1 MTSFIVGISEEDNPM
16 TTRNVTLHI
25 AAFIGLLTLA
35 PSTLLA
41 AGVGG
46 YARDLGTDVKRIADG
61 EFTLAPLASVAFC
74 MKNADQ
80 CRDTGGGVV
89 ELTDARQA
97 ELFGVNSRVNGSIR
111 PKNDSPAADVWSV
124 DVSTGDCED
133 YALTKRKRLLEL
145 GWPSRALRMAVATTP
160 SGEGHAVLVVRTSK
174 GDLVLDNRTSQVKD
188 WTRTDLFWLKMQSS
202 NPEIW
207 VSMQSRP
214 IRPVL
219 VSDRARDRRPARV
232 TRKPPVPVV
241 QVFSDIGIY
250 NTKK

>member
-1 MTSFIVGISEEDNPM
+1 MTI
-16 TTRNVTLHI
+16 RNVTLHI
-25 AAFIGLLTLA
+25 AAFVGILTSS
-35 PSTLLA
+35 PSHGLA

-46 YARDLGTDVKRIADG
+46 YARDLGATAKRIVEG
-61 EFTLAPLASVAFC
+61 EFALAPMASVAFC

-80 CRDTGGGVV
+80 CRDTGGQVV

-97 ELFGVNSRVNGSIR
+97 ELFGVNSKVNRNIR
-111 PKNDSPAADVWSV
+111 PKSDSPAADVWSV
-124 DVSTGDCED
+124 DVAAGDCED

-188 WTRTDLFWLKMQSS
+188 WSKTDLFWLKMQSS
-202 NPEIW
+202 NPEVW

-214 IRPVL
+214 NRPVL
-219 VSDRARDRRPARV
+219 VSEREKDRRPATV

-241 QVFSDIGIY
+241 QVFSDIGVY
-250 NTKK
+250 NTRK

>member
-1 MTSFIVGISEEDNPM
+1 MTFSIVGISEEDNPM

-25 AAFIGLLTLA
+25 AAFIGVLTLG

-46 YARDLGTDVKRIADG
+46 YARDLGTTAKRIVEG

-74 MKNADQ
+74 MKNTDQ
-80 CRDTGGGVV
+80 CRDTGGDVV
-89 ELTDARQA
+89 ELTDARQG
-97 ELFGVNSRVNGSIR
+97 ELFGVNSKVNRSIR
-111 PKNDSPAADVWSV
+111 PKNDSPTADVWSV
-124 DVSTGDCED
+124 DVAAGDCED

-160 SGEGHAVLVVRTSK
+160 SGEGHAVLVVRTSQ

-188 WTRTDLFWLKMQSS
+188 WAKTDLSWLKMQSS

-214 IRPVL
+214 NRPVL
-219 VSDRARDRRPARV
+219 VSERTKDHRPARV
-232 TRKPPVPVV
+232 MRKPPTPVA

-250 NTKK
+250 DTRK